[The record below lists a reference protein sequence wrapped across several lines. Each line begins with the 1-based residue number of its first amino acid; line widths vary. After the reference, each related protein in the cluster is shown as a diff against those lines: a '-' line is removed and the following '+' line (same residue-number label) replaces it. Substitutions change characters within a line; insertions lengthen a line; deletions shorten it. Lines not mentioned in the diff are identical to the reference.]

1 MCGSA
6 PVAHV
11 CVFSCTHVCSTSTHL
26 CVHVYSPFVSSPKV
40 RGRRNDSQMDAGG
53 RKAVLG
59 MRAGHAC
66 RNFSLLLT
74 ILCLQLTPHEEDA
87 FCENWA
93 EHTLPCLQGTCVKHR
108 GDGCTQTSFSRHL
121 WYDWGAPADK
131 HSAQGGV
138 FILLSRRV
146 FNNKMWP
153 RLFVRQLR
161 CKGASALS
169 GCDAAVW
176 TYASCLFT
184 CTLSP
189 KNKLSSTGICNY
201 KGVRAVLC

>member
-1 MCGSA
+1 MPKLLITSYNPLSA
-6 PVAHV
+6 IDSTRRGCILRELGRAHI
-11 CVFSCTHVCSTSTHL
+11 T
-26 CVHVYSPFVSSPKV
+26 
-40 RGRRNDSQMDAGG
+40 
-53 RKAVLG
+53 
-59 MRAGHAC
+59 
-66 RNFSLLLT
+66 
-74 ILCLQLTPHEEDA
+74 
-87 FCENWA
+87 
-93 EHTLPCLQGTCVKHR
+93 LQGTCVKYR

-153 RLFVRQLR
+153 RFFVRQLR